1 MYMMIY
7 KFLTWSACFSIS
19 LLFAWASLAN
29 FLKTSVWNSKHSQMQ
44 TFYRKVCVYIN
55 IIGHE
60 NHKVKTFDFIWA
72 SISSFF
78 FLRASIFLSRGYS
91 FDLAAFNSS
100 TFLSLYF
107 FTSSCCCLCD
117 SYSYHHKMTCKQAI
131 GFITNWKLNFHS
143 V

>member
-60 NHKVKTFDFIWA
+60 NHKWKPLISFGHPFPLSFSWGHQFSYPEDIALTWQLSILLPFYLC
-72 SISSFF
+72 ISS
-78 FLRASIFLSRGYS
+78 LLHDVVCAIHIPTTTKWHV
-91 FDLAAFNSS
+91 N
-100 TFLSLYF
+100 
-107 FTSSCCCLCD
+107 
-117 SYSYHHKMTCKQAI
+117 KQ
-131 GFITNWKLNFHS
+131 
-143 V
+143 

>member
-60 NHKVKTFDFIWA
+60 NHKWKPLISFGHPFPLSFSWGHQFSYPEDIALTWQLSILLPFYLC
-72 SISSFF
+72 ISS
-78 FLRASIFLSRGYS
+78 LPHVVVCAIHIPTTTKWHV
-91 FDLAAFNSS
+91 N
-100 TFLSLYF
+100 
-107 FTSSCCCLCD
+107 
-117 SYSYHHKMTCKQAI
+117 KQ
-131 GFITNWKLNFHS
+131 
-143 V
+143 